1 VLVGINLLREGLD
14 IPEVSLVAI
23 FDADKEGFL
32 RSHVSLIQTIG
43 RAARNLNGRVIM
55 YAEGM
60 TDSMKL
66 ALEETNRRR
75 EVQRAYNEKHGIT
88 PRAVK
93 SHILDLSEHLYDADP
108 SELPMAA
115 DSAND
120 VLEPKEL
127 KRLIG
132 ELTQDM
138 IHYADQMQFEKAA
151 ELRDRIQLLKDM
163 ELGLK
168 PPSRS
173 LLKAPLKPADE
184 KKPGTPGPRGGG
196 GKRGGPSRGK
206 GTGGPPHGKTGI
218 GPRRSR

>member
-1 VLVGINLLREGLD
+1 
-14 IPEVSLVAI
+14 VAI

-55 YAEGM
+55 YADGM

-75 EVQRAYNEKHGIT
+75 EVQRAYNEQHGIT

-93 SHILDLSEHLYDADP
+93 SNILDLSEHLYDAES

-115 DSAND
+115 DAASD
-120 VLEPKEL
+120 LLEPKEI

-132 ELTQDM
+132 EFTKDM
-138 IHYADQMQFEKAA
+138 QHYADEMQFEKAA
-151 ELRDRIQLLKDM
+151 EMRDRILLLKDM
-163 ELGLK
+163 DLGLK
-168 PPSRS
+168 PPSRA
-173 LLKAPLKPADE
+173 LLKAPVKPADE
-184 KKPGTPGPRGGG
+184 KKPGTPGAR
-196 GKRGGPSRGK
+196 GKRGGAPRGGK
-206 GTGGPPHGKTGI
+206 GGGGGPPHGKTGI
-218 GPRRSR
+218 GPRKSR